1 MRMKQ
6 YQPPTLDENRRKI
19 AFKLKKKTKMI
30 NSMFYF
36 RRNANFIHEKV
47 NQVNQLVKMIEDV
60 NEKLKTIDD
69 SFQQED
75 R

>member
-1 MRMKQ
+1 
-6 YQPPTLDENRRKI
+6 
-19 AFKLKKKTKMI
+19 MI

-75 R
+75 RYVKEVGKNSIFLQIQSLWLAQSC

>member
-1 MRMKQ
+1 
-6 YQPPTLDENRRKI
+6 
-19 AFKLKKKTKMI
+19 MI